1 MSSDT
6 SAPADAL
13 AFTTDTLLDGR
24 VILKQP
30 AAGYRVA
37 IDPVFLAA
45 AVPARPGERVLDA
58 GSGVGA
64 ATLCLAARIDGIA
77 IEGLDIDADLA
88 ALARDNAGA
97 GGCAGR
103 ARFHIGDLRAP
114 PPELRSGGLDH
125 VMTNPPFLEAGRAQP
140 SPQAAKARATVEG
153 AVPLADWL
161 HSCLRL
167 LRPKGTLTLIH
178 RADRLD
184 WILAALAGHAGT
196 ITLLPLWPRAGV
208 PAKRVIVRATKGA
221 SGPARLLAGLVL
233 HDGHGGY
240 TAEANAILRDGAGI
254 DF

>member
-1 MSSDT
+1 MSTDP
-6 SAPADAL
+6 SAAADAV

-30 AAGYRVA
+30 ATGYRVA

-45 AVPARPGERVLDA
+45 AVPARPGEHVLDA

-64 ATLCLAARIDGIA
+64 AALCLAARVDGITVD
-77 IEGLDIDADLA
+77 GLDIDAHLV

-97 GGCAGR
+97 NGF
-103 ARFHIGDLRAP
+103 ARRITFHDGDLGRP
-114 PPELRSGGLDH
+114 PPALKPGHFDH
-125 VMTNPPFLEAGRAQP
+125 VMTNPPYLAAGCAQP

-161 HSCLRL
+161 LSCLRL
-167 LRPKGTLTLIH
+167 LRRRGTLTLIH

-184 WILAALAGHAGT
+184 RILAALAGRAGA
-196 ITLLPLWPRAGV
+196 ITVLPLWPRAGV

-233 HDGHGGY
+233 HDRRGGY
-240 TAEANAILRDGAGI
+240 TAGADAILRDGTGI